1 MNKLLLSLLAGASLT
16 CLSNCESYDHDDDDD
31 DDHRRNR
38 GSTTTTTTEETTVS
52 SPTSL
57 VPLSSTVETQTTR
70 TY

>member
-1 MNKLLLSLLAGASLT
+1 MNKLLLSLMAGASLI

-31 DDHRRNR
+31 EDHRHNR

-57 VPLSSTVETQTTR
+57 VPLSATVETQTTR